1 MRLSA
6 PTSLLASLALMTS
19 LSAMSLGQT
28 TLTGQAAMK
37 FLNIG
42 IGARAAGMG
51 YSFVTNTD
59 DLGAVFW
66 NPAGIA
72 HLDGT
77 RAFIDVNSW
86 IADIKQFSFAA
97 SHDLGD
103 LGVVGLTFT
112 TMDYGEIN
120 GTAIELSAA
129 SSGSFEYVETGPV
142 KVTNFA
148 AGITYARAISTQF
161 AVGAQVKYAYS
172 GLGSNAIIQSGGQ
185 EIIDNTVS
193 TLAFDFGTT
202 FNTGWRDL
210 TFSMSLRNFSREI
223 RYPRMT
229 QGFYLPVVFTLGFAI
244 DAITLIDPGETSHSL
259 VIAVN
264 GQHPTDYLEK
274 ASFGAEYSFEHQ
286 WFLRAGYKLNYS
298 IEGLSFGL
306 GARIPFSGAESLQF
320 DYAYSVMEYF
330 DGVHRISLG
339 LIL

>member
-6 PTSLLASLALMTS
+6 PTTLLASLALMTS
-19 LSAMSLGQT
+19 LTATSPAQT

-59 DLGAVFW
+59 DLGVVFW

-72 HLDGT
+72 HLHGT

-97 SHDLGD
+97 SHDLAD

-112 TMDYGEIN
+112 TMDYGEIH

-161 AVGAQVKYAYS
+161 AVGAQLKYAYS
-172 GLGSNAIIQSGGQ
+172 GLGSNTIIQSAGQ
-185 EIIDNTVS
+185 ETVDNTVS

-229 QGFYLPVVFTLGFAI
+229 QGFYLPVIFTLGFAI
-244 DAITLIDPGETSHSL
+244 DAVTLVDPAEESHSL

-274 ASFGAEYSFEHQ
+274 ATFGAEYSFKRQ

-298 IEGLSFGL
+298 IEGLSVGL
-306 GARIPFSGAESLQF
+306 GARIPFSGAEVLQF
-320 DYAYSVMEYF
+320 DYGYSVMQYF

-339 LIL
+339 LVL